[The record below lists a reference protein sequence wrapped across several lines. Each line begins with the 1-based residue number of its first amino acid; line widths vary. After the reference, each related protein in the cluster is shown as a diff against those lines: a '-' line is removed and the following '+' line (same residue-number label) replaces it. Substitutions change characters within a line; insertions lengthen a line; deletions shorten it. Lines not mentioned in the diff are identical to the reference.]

1 MWNPAGWR
9 LGGLRKGKVRQL
21 CWVPGGRGGG
31 FAAWPLM
38 GEGLASSRLSCS
50 LTHSSWNCP
59 LRTLILSSLPQP
71 PSPSPLPQSQQYPP
85 LLPISMATVQEL
97 GLVWGGGTRPDI
109 LVSGAGVG
117 DWEKKREADPIW
129 HLGLQGRLRRE

>member
-1 MWNPAGWR
+1 MES
-9 LGGLRKGKVRQL
+9 GGLEA
-21 CWVPGGRGGG
+21 GGPPQGQGEAALLGAWGAGGG
-31 FAAWPLM
+31 FTAWPLM

-117 DWEKKREADPIW
+117 DWEKKKEADPIW
-129 HLGLQGRLRRE
+129 DLGLQGHLRRE